1 MVTAWKRSCS
11 ESMLAVDNKWEEL
24 FDMLARAVTFVD
36 RSDRSVEI
44 LEKPQ
49 LGCVKL

>member
-11 ESMLAVDNKWEEL
+11 ESMLAVDKKWGEL

-36 RSDRSVEI
+36 RVSKFWRNRSWVVLI
-44 LEKPQ
+44 
-49 LGCVKL
+49 KL